1 MTCLCRYR
9 GRADL

>member
-9 GRADL
+9 WQAKV